1 MAIVV
6 APPFRRTRLHIHFKE
21 QDGVVSIEKVFAPG
35 PGSGGETE
43 LNKQEPPNP
52 TGTHIA
58 EIVTVPGSGPCVVV
72 NIGNGFYFK
81 CFD

>member
-1 MAIVV
+1 MVV
-6 APPFRRTRLHIHFKE
+6 TAPLVRRTRLHIHFKE
-21 QDGVVSIEKVFAPG
+21 ENGIVSIEKVFAPG

-43 LNKQEPPNP
+43 LDKQPPPNP

-58 EIVTVPGSGPCVVV
+58 ELVTVSGSGPCIVV
-72 NIGNGFYFK
+72 NIGGGFYFK